1 MSDTS
6 HSKKTNVALAIFG
19 SIAVVFVVFALGVYA
34 GYRKA
39 IFATGRSD
47 NYYRDFLGG
56 APSDF
61 APANAP
67 GMPLNTHGIVGT
79 VIDVAST
86 SIVVRDSD
94 NDEES
99 VQILPGT
106 IIRMMDRTIDVDG
119 IAVGDTVAVIGE
131 PASDGQIGA
140 RFVRIFTASSSI
152 PTPPDDVPFSSSSN
166 GIIIHT
172 L

>member
-1 MSDTS
+1 MSDIS
-6 HSKKTNVALAIFG
+6 HSKKMNLVLAIFG
-19 SIAVVFVVFALGVYA
+19 SVAVVFVVFALGVYV

-39 IFATGRSD
+39 VFASGRDD

-56 APSDF
+56 APPGF
-61 APANAP
+61 APTAMG
-67 GMPLNTHGIVGT
+67 GMPGNTHGIVGT

-99 VQILPGT
+99 VQILPET
-106 IIRMMDRTIDVDG
+106 VIRMMDQTIDVSG
-119 IAVGDTVAVIGE
+119 VAVGDSVAVIGE
-131 PASDGQIGA
+131 PTSAGQIGA
-140 RFVRIFTASSSI
+140 HFVRIFETSSS
-152 PTPPDDVPFSSSSN
+152 
-166 GIIIHT
+166 